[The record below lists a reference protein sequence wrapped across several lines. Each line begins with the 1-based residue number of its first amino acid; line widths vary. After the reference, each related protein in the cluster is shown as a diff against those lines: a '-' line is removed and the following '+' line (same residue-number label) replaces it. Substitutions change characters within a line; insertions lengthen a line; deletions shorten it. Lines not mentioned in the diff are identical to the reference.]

1 MTNKCLHRNSYYRE
15 VPIIELSTLF
25 CIAVWLFWI
34 SLTVLIAIGLHLA
47 FLHFIVAVGSLDRE
61 PVRGQIETKPPVEY
75 KQAIVEY
82 EFEIEPVKVQFTDI
96 YRGSRIDNEYYSLL
110 KENCTTEEGLKL
122 VIAIS
127 VAESGMG
134 RDLPH
139 RHSNFWGWFKNGDRN
154 YDPSR
159 EEMAEVICKG
169 IESYYMGVNTNYDMA
184 MRYVGY
190 DPSSWLNRV
199 NWALGQM

>member
-1 MTNKCLHRNSYYRE
+1 MTNKCYKRKTDT
-15 VPIIELSTLF
+15 VPVIELTTKFS
-25 CIAVWLFWI
+25 
-34 SLTVLIAIGLHLA
+34 IGLWLA
-47 FLHFIVAVGSLDRE
+47 FIVSVAIVIGVSMWILLKVIPNIGVE
-61 PVRGQIETKPPVEY
+61 ETKNPTGQPPEVSVLLNPSQPV
-75 KQAIVEY
+75 QAEMIRTGCL
-82 EFEIEPVKVQFTDI
+82 KFTDT
-96 YRGSRIDNEYYSLL
+96 YRGSRIDNDYYRLL
-110 KENCTTEEGLKL
+110 KENCETEEVLEL

-139 RHSNFWGWFKNGDRN
+139 RHSNFWGWFKGGDRN

-169 IESYYMGVNTNYDMA
+169 IGNYYKGVNTNYDMA
-184 MRYVGY
+184 SRYVGY
-190 DPSSWLNRV
+190 DPSDWLNRV